1 MKKKLF
7 LIIWVLIIACGL
19 MNMFCVSTKAQ
30 DQSKVAEVV
39 EKDQQA
45 AQIKEKIK
53 EVKQEAKSAKAE
65 AEKAQIE
72 AEKAKKEAEIQKKA
86 AELEKQKLDVEIKE
100 TEASKR
106 EAELAKKAAASKGEV
121 KKAVE
126 KAKQEE
132 LEDKIA
138 EEKAKVTQEK
148 MFTAQQKALVA
159 EEELK
164 LAQQKLAIAFE
175 KIKEKSAQ
183 RSLVERAL
191 ESGGIIV
198 VGLLFLLLLKL
209 GVRKFENILT
219 KKDAIRESE
228 TTLQVK
234 TMIKLLNWIGTIVIC
249 VIIIYMVLEKH
260 GLNVAPLLASAGIVG
275 LAFGF
280 GGQYLIRDLING
292 IFILIEGQYRINDV
306 VKVGEHGGLVED
318 INLRITTLRDLE
330 GRVIIVPNGEI
341 KTVVNYTRGYAQ
353 ALLDIGVAYKENVD
367 KVMDVIQDIAKEM
380 RKDSYFGRLIK
391 GDLEM
396 FGVDNF
402 ADSAVIIKFRI
413 KTLPIKQWEVMRE
426 FRRRIKNKFDELGI
440 EIPFPHRTL
449 YWGTGSDNRWVR
461 ELAEKTTGTNND
473 KAA

>member
-1 MKKKLF
+1 MKKRLF
-7 LIIWVLIIACGL
+7 LIIIAFVIVCGL
-19 MNMFCVSTKAQ
+19 TSILCGIAKAQ
-30 DQSKVAEVV
+30 DEPKIADAQK
-39 EKDQQA
+39 KDQQTA
-45 AQIKEKIK
+45 EIKEKIK
-53 EVKQEAKSAKAE
+53 EVKEEAKTAKVE

-72 AEKAKKEAEIQKKA
+72 VEKTKKEAEIQKKA
-86 AELEKQKLDVEIKE
+86 AEIEKQKLEAEIKE
-100 TEASKR
+100 TEVSKKEVEIAQKTAS
-106 EAELAKKAAASKGEV
+106 SKGEV

-132 LEDKIA
+132 SEDKVAKEKARLI
-138 EEKAKVTQEK
+138 EEKMLV
-148 MFTAQQKALVA
+148 AQQKALLA

-164 LAQQKLAIAFE
+164 LAQTKLALAID

-183 RSLVERAL
+183 RSFLEKAL
-191 ESGGIIV
+191 ESGGIVV
-198 VGLLFLLLLKL
+198 VGLLFLLFLKL
-209 GVRKFENILT
+209 GVRKFEHMLT
-219 KKDAIRESE
+219 KKDALRESE
-228 TTLQVK
+228 TILQVK
-234 TMIKLLNWIGTIVIC
+234 TMVKLLNWIGTIMIC
-249 VIIIYMVLEKH
+249 GIVFYMVLEKH

-292 IFILIEGQYRINDV
+292 IFVLVEGQYRINDV
-306 VKVGEHGGLVED
+306 VKIGEHGGLVED

-330 GRVIIVPNGEI
+330 GRVIIIPNGEI

-367 KVMDVIQDIAKEM
+367 KVMSVIQDIAKEM
-380 RKDSYFGRLIK
+380 RKDPYFGRLIK

-396 FGVDNF
+396 FGVDSF

-440 EIPFPHRTL
+440 EIPFPHRTI
-449 YWGTGSDNRWVR
+449 YWGTGSDNSWVR
-461 ELAEKTTGTNND
+461 EYAD
-473 KAA
+473 KAVGGK